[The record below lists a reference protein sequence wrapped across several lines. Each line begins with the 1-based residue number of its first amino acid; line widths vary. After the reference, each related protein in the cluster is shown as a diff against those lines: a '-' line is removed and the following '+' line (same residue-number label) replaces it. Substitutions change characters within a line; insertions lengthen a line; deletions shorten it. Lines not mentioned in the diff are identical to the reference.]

1 MLLAKN
7 IMSFR
12 LVDNFMNHGIS
23 TAAFSCFCLSDD
35 NFFFLLVF
43 LWVCGLLWSK
53 ICCSSNNDPS
63 WSSHVSSTSRLTLND
78 KFQCLLVF
86 FIMELCTQIWT
97 SNQGELG
104 IRQYTEGG
112 HIWWVFLES
121 VPVVLFFSY
130 YTTGLVNC
138 AHWIISRAF
147 PYFCWWF
154 KFWSEWCNSLCL
166 FLSISLLFVSP

>member
-12 LVDNFMNHGIS
+12 LVDNFMVYLLLQLVDFVYLITINS
-23 TAAFSCFCLSDD
+23 FFS
-35 NFFFLLVF
+35 VF

-63 WSSHVSSTSRLTLND
+63 WPSHVSSTSRLTLND

>member
-12 LVDNFMNHGIS
+12 LVDNFMVYLLLHLVDFVYLITINS
-23 TAAFSCFCLSDD
+23 FLS
-35 NFFFLLVF
+35 VF

-63 WSSHVSSTSRLTLND
+63 WPSHVSSTSRLTLND

>member
-12 LVDNFMNHGIS
+12 LVDNFMVYLLLQLVDFVYLITINS
-23 TAAFSCFCLSDD
+23 FFS
-35 NFFFLLVF
+35 VF

-63 WSSHVSSTSRLTLND
+63 WPSHVSSTSRLTLND

-130 YTTGLVNC
+130 LLV
-138 AHWIISRAF
+138 WLTVPIELF
-147 PYFCWWF
+147 PGHFHIF
-154 KFWSEWCNSLCL
+154 VGDLSSEVNDATLYACFSAYPSC
-166 FLSISLLFVSP
+166 S

>member
-12 LVDNFMNHGIS
+12 LVDNFMVYLLLQLVDFVYLITINS
-23 TAAFSCFCLSDD
+23 FFS
-35 NFFFLLVF
+35 VF

-63 WSSHVSSTSRLTLND
+63 WSTHVSSTSRLTLND

-86 FIMELCTQIWT
+86 FIMELRTQIWT

-104 IRQYTEGG
+104 VRQYTEGG
-112 HIWWVFLES
+112 HIWWDFLKS
-121 VPVVLFFSY
+121 IRVVSFFSY
-130 YTTGLVNC
+130 YNTGLVNR
-138 AHWIISRAF
+138 APWIISRAF

>member
-12 LVDNFMNHGIS
+12 LVDNFMVYLLLQLVDFVYLITINS
-23 TAAFSCFCLSDD
+23 FFS
-35 NFFFLLVF
+35 VF

-63 WSSHVSSTSRLTLND
+63 WPSHVSSTSRLTLND

-166 FLSISLLFVSP
+166 FLSISFLFVSP

>member
-1 MLLAKN
+1 MVYLLLQ
-7 IMSFR
+7 
-12 LVDNFMNHGIS
+12 LVDFVYLITINSF
-23 TAAFSCFCLSDD
+23 FS
-35 NFFFLLVF
+35 VF

-63 WSSHVSSTSRLTLND
+63 WPSHVSSTSRLTLND

-86 FIMELCTQIWT
+86 FIMELRTQIWT

-104 IRQYTEGG
+104 VRQYTEGG
-112 HIWWVFLES
+112 HIWWDFLKS
-121 VPVVLFFSY
+121 IRVVSFFSY
-130 YTTGLVNC
+130 YNTGLVNR
-138 AHWIISRAF
+138 APWIISRAF

-166 FLSISLLFVSP
+166 FLSISFLFVSP

>member
-12 LVDNFMNHGIS
+12 LVDNFMVYLLLHLVDFVYLITINS
-23 TAAFSCFCLSDD
+23 
-35 NFFFLLVF
+35 FLLVF

-166 FLSISLLFVSP
+166 FLSISFLFVSP

>member
-12 LVDNFMNHGIS
+12 LVDNFMVYLLLQLVDFVYLITINS
-23 TAAFSCFCLSDD
+23 FFS
-35 NFFFLLVF
+35 VF

-63 WSSHVSSTSRLTLND
+63 WPSHVSSTSRLTLND

-138 AHWIISRAF
+138 AHWIISRHF
-147 PYFCWWF
+147 HIFVGDLS
-154 KFWSEWCNSLCL
+154 SEVNDATLYACFSAYPSC
-166 FLSISLLFVSP
+166 S